1 MAKIIPL
8 SKLFALLGS
17 TILPP
22 PMQQH
27 QSEAHFRASFM
38 ILCLSL
44 FTLLQFVTAMLCV
57 MLCSIMFHLHTKNP
71 PIVILAPW
79 APLQYTIMGC
89 CLQKKLCGKLFC
101 MMQNVMRD
109 MTVSR
114 EAAKNGAKW
123 RKKNL
128 LDKKFITKDDLQW
141 YAPNNYCRLKRGTRS
156 HSTTTV
162 QHNGTIRNPPKR

>member
-1 MAKIIPL
+1 MRSNCFWPKTFFGAFKKPIHTPPPPTFLFEISYSPVFLPRVFLTQSKHFSFHHEIMAKIIPL

-57 MLCSIMFHLHTKNP
+57 MLCSIMFHLHTKKPANCNFGAVGTTSP
-71 PIVILAPW
+71 VILW
-79 APLQYTIMGC
+79 AVVC
-89 CLQKKLCGKLFC
+89 KKNCVGKTFC

-109 MTVSR
+109 VT
-114 EAAKNGAKW
+114 G
-123 RKKNL
+123 
-128 LDKKFITKDDLQW
+128 
-141 YAPNNYCRLKRGTRS
+141 
-156 HSTTTV
+156 ST
-162 QHNGTIRNPPKR
+162 

>member
-1 MAKIIPL
+1 MTKIIPL

-57 MLCSIMFHLHTKNP
+57 MLCSIMFHLHTKKKSANCNFGA
-71 PIVILAPW
+71 VGTTSVYYGLLFAK
-79 APLQYTIMGC
+79 
-89 CLQKKLCGKLFC
+89 KKLCGKLFAWC
-101 MMQNVMRD
+101 RMSWEIWLGVELRRK
-109 MTVSR
+109 T
-114 EAAKNGAKW
+114 ALNGEKICQI
-123 RKKNL
+123 
-128 LDKKFITKDDLQW
+128 KKFITKDDLQW
-141 YAPNNYCRLKRGTRS
+141 YAVCT
-156 HSTTTV
+156 
-162 QHNGTIRNPPKR
+162 Q